1 MTKRQLGRTAIS
13 FEPLVFGGNVFGW
26 TLEEPDAFRVLDA
39 FLDHGFS
46 AIDTADVYG
55 KGKSETIVG
64 NWMKARGN
72 RNKVLLFTKLGSEM
86 TTPEAKGLS
95 AAYMVRAVEDS
106 LRRLQTDFIDLYQS
120 HRPDPATPQAETLE
134 AFDRLVKAG
143 KVRAIGASNFS
154 AEQHREAEEI
164 SASRHLVRYE
174 SEQPEYNLYVR
185 DRFEGALQ
193 EFCVAHQISVLPYFS
208 LAAGF
213 LTGKYRS
220 EADFGKSPRGARMT
234 RYMGPRGD
242 KILAAMDSVA
252 SETGASLAE
261 IALSWLLAQPGV
273 TAPIASA
280 TSLDQLASLAR
291 GVGLELTGA
300 QLESLTAAG
309 K

>member
-46 AIDTADVYG
+46 AIDTADAYG

-193 EFCVAHQISVLPYFS
+193 EFCVAHQISVLP
-208 LAAGF
+208 
-213 LTGKYRS
+213 
-220 EADFGKSPRGARMT
+220 
-234 RYMGPRGD
+234 
-242 KILAAMDSVA
+242 
-252 SETGASLAE
+252 
-261 IALSWLLAQPGV
+261 
-273 TAPIASA
+273 
-280 TSLDQLASLAR
+280 
-291 GVGLELTGA
+291 
-300 QLESLTAAG
+300 
-309 K
+309 